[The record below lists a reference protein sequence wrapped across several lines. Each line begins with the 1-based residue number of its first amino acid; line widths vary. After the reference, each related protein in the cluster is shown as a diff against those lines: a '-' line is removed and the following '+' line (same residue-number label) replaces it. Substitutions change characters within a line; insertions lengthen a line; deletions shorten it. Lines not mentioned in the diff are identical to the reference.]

1 MAQSVRDVMTRNPLV
16 RGSDTILMEAATLM
30 RDADV
35 GDVLVEHDGQLCG
48 LVTDRDIVVRAVA
61 KGADPKTTY
70 LGDICSH
77 DLVTLSPKSSI
88 RDAVELMR
96 DRAVRRVPVVDNGT
110 AVGIVTLGDLAM
122 ERDPDSVLA
131 DISEAQPSN

>member
-61 KGADPKTTY
+61 KGADPKTSC